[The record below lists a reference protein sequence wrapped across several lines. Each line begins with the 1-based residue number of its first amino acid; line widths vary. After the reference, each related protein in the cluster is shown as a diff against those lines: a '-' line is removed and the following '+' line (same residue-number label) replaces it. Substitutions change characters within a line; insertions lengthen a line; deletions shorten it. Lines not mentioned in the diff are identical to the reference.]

1 MSQLPATAAA
11 FVQAF
16 PLQESASQGEIFE
29 YIAGDTLLASS
40 LYVNIV
46 LAGLAILAFAGMA
59 RGLEDPRA
67 KLIVVATMT
76 VPVVSLASYTGLASG
91 LTISILEMP
100 PGHPAID
107 GSYVTVGGQK
117 GVVSLWGRY
126 LTWALSTPAIL
137 LALGLL
143 AGSNVTK
150 LLTAIVFD
158 IAMCVTGLAA
168 ALTTSSLALRWFW
181 FAMSCAFFIVVLY
194 ILLAEWPA
202 DAARAGTDDIFGTL
216 KYLTVVM
223 WLAYPIVWALGVE
236 GLALLPVGVT
246 SWAYSALDIV
256 AKYIFGFLVVRYVA
270 DEPSGVTAG
279 ADYGATSGFA
289 PADD

>member
-1 MSQLPATAAA
+1 MTSLPATAASL
-11 FVQAF
+11 VSV
-16 PLQESASQGEIFE
+16 PLQESASQADLFE
-29 YIAGDTLLASS
+29 YILGDALLASS
-40 LYVNIV
+40 LYVNIA
-46 LAGLAILAFAGMA
+46 LAGLAILVFAGLA
-59 RGLEDPRA
+59 RGIEDPRA
-67 KLIVVATMT
+67 KLIVIATMT

-91 LTISILEMP
+91 LTVGILEMP
-100 PGHPAID
+100 AGHPAID
-107 GSYVTVGGQK
+107 GSYVTVGPET

-158 IAMCVTGLAA
+158 IAMCVTGLTA

-181 FAMSCAFFIVVLY
+181 FLMSCAFFVVVLY
-194 ILLAEWPA
+194 ILLAEWPD
-202 DAARAGTDDIFGTL
+202 DAAAAGTADIFGTL
-216 KYLTVVM
+216 KYLTAFM
-223 WLAYPIVWALGVE
+223 WLGYPIVWALGVE

-246 SWAYSALDIV
+246 SWAYSALDII
-256 AKYIFGFLVVRYVA
+256 AKYLFGFLVVRYVV
-270 DEPSGVTAG
+270 DEPRGVTAG
-279 ADYGATSGFA
+279 TDYGATSGVT

>member
-1 MSQLPATAAA
+1 MSTLPATA
-11 FVQAF
+11 FV
-16 PLQESASQGEIFE
+16 PLQEAASQREIFE
-29 YIAGDTLLASS
+29 YVLGDTLLASS
-40 LYVNIV
+40 LYANIA
-46 LAGLAILAFAGMA
+46 LAGLSILLFVWMA

-67 KLIVVATMT
+67 KLIVAATLV

-91 LTISILEMP
+91 LTTGILEMP
-100 PGHPAID
+100 PGHPAVD
-107 GSYVTVGGQK
+107 GAYVTVGGAE

-143 AGSNVTK
+143 AGSNLTK
-150 LLTAIVFD
+150 LFTAIVFD

-181 FAMSCAFFIVVLY
+181 FGMSCTFFVVVLY
-194 ILLAEWPA
+194 VLLVEWPA
-202 DAARAGTDDIFGTL
+202 DAAETGTDDVFGTL

-223 WLAYPIVWALGVE
+223 WLGYPIVWALGVE

-246 SWAYSALDIV
+246 SWAYSGLDIV
-256 AKYIFGFLVVRYVA
+256 AKYVFGFLVIRYVA
-270 DEPSGVTAG
+270 DEPASVTAG
-279 ADYGATSGFA
+279 AGYGATGPVA

>member
-1 MSQLPATAAA
+1 MTSLPATAAP
-11 FVQAF
+11 FVSV
-16 PLQESASQGEIFE
+16 PLQESASQADLFE
-29 YIAGDTLLASS
+29 YILGDALLASS
-40 LYVNIV
+40 LYVNIA
-46 LAGLAILAFAGMA
+46 LAGLAILVFAGLA
-59 RGLEDPRA
+59 RGVEDPRA
-67 KLIVVATMT
+67 KLIVIATMT

-91 LTISILEMP
+91 LTVSILEMP
-100 PGHPAID
+100 AGHPAVD
-107 GSYVTVGGQK
+107 GSYVMVGGQE

-150 LLTAIVFD
+150 LLTAIVCD
-158 IAMCVTGLAA
+158 IAMCVTGLTA

-181 FAMSCAFFIVVLY
+181 FLMSCAFFVVVLY
-194 ILLAEWPA
+194 ILLAEWPD
-202 DAARAGTDDIFGTL
+202 DAAAAGTADIFGTL
-216 KYLTVVM
+216 KYLTAFM
-223 WLAYPIVWALGVE
+223 WLGYPIVWALGVE

-256 AKYIFGFLVVRYVA
+256 AKYLFGFLVVRYVV
-270 DEPSGVTAG
+270 DEPRGVIAG
-279 ADYGATSGFA
+279 TDYGATSGVT

>member
-1 MSQLPATAAA
+1 MTSLPATAES
-11 FVQAF
+11 FVSV
-16 PLQESASQGEIFE
+16 PLQESASQADLFE
-29 YIAGDTLLASS
+29 YILGDTLLASS
-40 LYVNIV
+40 LYVNIA
-46 LAGLAILAFAGMA
+46 LAGLAILVFAGLA
-59 RGLEDPRA
+59 RGIEDPRA
-67 KLIVVATMT
+67 KLIVIATMT

-91 LTISILEMP
+91 LTVSILEMP
-100 PGHPAID
+100 AGHPAVD
-107 GSYVTVGGQK
+107 GSYVTVGGQE

-158 IAMCVTGLAA
+158 IAMCVTGLTA

-181 FAMSCAFFIVVLY
+181 FLMSCAFFIVVLY
-194 ILLAEWPA
+194 ILLAEWPD
-202 DAARAGTDDIFGTL
+202 DAAAAGTAEVFGTL
-216 KYLTVVM
+216 KYLTAFM
-223 WLAYPIVWALGVE
+223 WLGYPIVWALGIE
-236 GLALLPVGVT
+236 GLALLPGGVT
-246 SWAYSALDIV
+246 SWAYSALDVV

-270 DEPSGVTAG
+270 DEPRGVTAG
-279 ADYGATSGFA
+279 TDYGATSGVT

>member
-1 MSQLPATAAA
+1 MTSLPATAES
-11 FVQAF
+11 FVSV
-16 PLQESASQGEIFE
+16 PLQESASQADLFE
-29 YIAGDTLLASS
+29 YILGETLLASS
-40 LYVNIV
+40 LYVNIA
-46 LAGLAILAFAGMA
+46 LAGLAILVFAGLA
-59 RGLEDPRA
+59 RGVEDPRA
-67 KLIVVATMT
+67 KLIVIATMT

-91 LTISILEMP
+91 LTVSILEMP
-100 PGHPAID
+100 AGHPAVD
-107 GSYVTVGGQK
+107 GSYVMVGGQE

-158 IAMCVTGLAA
+158 IAMCVTGLTA

-181 FAMSCAFFIVVLY
+181 FLMSCAFFVVVLY
-194 ILLAEWPA
+194 ILLAEWPD
-202 DAARAGTDDIFGTL
+202 DAAAAGTAEVFETL
-216 KYLTVVM
+216 KYLTAFM
-223 WLAYPIVWALGVE
+223 WLGYPIVWALGVE

-246 SWAYSALDIV
+246 SWAYSALDII
-256 AKYIFGFLVVRYVA
+256 AKYLFGFLVVRYVA
-270 DEPSGVTAG
+270 DEPRGVIAG
-279 ADYGATSGFA
+279 GDYGATSGVT

>member
-1 MSQLPATAAA
+1 MTSLPATAAS
-11 FVQAF
+11 FVSV
-16 PLQESASQGEIFE
+16 PLQESASQADLFE
-29 YIAGDTLLASS
+29 YILGDALLASS
-40 LYVNIV
+40 LYVNIA
-46 LAGLAILAFAGMA
+46 LAGLAILVFAGLA
-59 RGLEDPRA
+59 RGVEDPRA
-67 KLIVVATMT
+67 KLIVIATMT

-91 LTISILEMP
+91 LTVSILEMP
-100 PGHPAID
+100 AGHPAVD
-107 GSYVTVGGQK
+107 GSYVTVGGQE

-158 IAMCVTGLAA
+158 IAMCVTGLTA

-181 FAMSCAFFIVVLY
+181 FLMSCAFFVVVLY
-194 ILLAEWPA
+194 ILLAEWPD
-202 DAARAGTDDIFGTL
+202 DAAAAGTADIFGTL
-216 KYLTVVM
+216 KYLTAFM
-223 WLAYPIVWALGVE
+223 WLGYPIVWALGVE

-256 AKYIFGFLVVRYVA
+256 AKYLFGFLVVRYVV
-270 DEPSGVTAG
+270 DEPRGVTAG
-279 ADYGATSGFA
+279 TDYGATSGVT